1 MSYDRKIKY
10 VDAFENGEK
19 VRNAGFVKLEER
31 DERISIH
38 IKVSNL
44 KRSITCMCPI
54 ILVADEKEVTLGELL
69 VEQGEGCYVNNEVRL
84 GEVEDGITYNSIQ
97 EVRMNPAGGLVLRCV
112 ISDERMDKL
121 ALVKERDCRQRKL
134 QWKSEAELL
143 KEAFVEERRMLAQE
157 VPESAA
163 NKEVAEVG
171 NGELT
176 GEMNGGLPEAV
187 NDGVPGEMNGAMPE
201 AVNDG
206 VPDEMNG
213 GLPDVINGRL
223 PETTNGEMPS
233 DEEMWETKT
242 AQVPAESKWQQLW
255 NIYPHINPFEDCR
268 EYLLVKPIDFVVL
281 REKYYG
287 LTTNSFL
294 LHGYYNYNHLI
305 MARDGK
311 RPEEKIY
318 IGVPGNFY
326 EKEKQAAVLFGF
338 ESFEG
343 RQEPVG
349 TGDFGYYMVSVEI

>member
-10 VDAFENGEK
+10 VDALENGEK

-54 ILVADEKEVTLGELL
+54 ILVVGEKEVTLGELL
-69 VEQGEGCYVNNEVRL
+69 VEQGEGSYVNNEVRL
-84 GEVEDGITYNSIQ
+84 GEMEDGITYNSIR
-97 EVRMNPAGGLVLRCV
+97 EVRMKPAEGILLRCI
-112 ISDERMDKL
+112 ISEKTMDNTERL
-121 ALVKERDCRQRKL
+121 EETTQVLVEPQY
-134 QWKSEAELL
+134 KSEAELL

-157 VPESAA
+157 VQESAA

-171 NGELT
+171 NGEL
-176 GEMNGGLPEAV
+176 
-187 NDGVPGEMNGAMPE
+187 PGEMNGAMPE
-201 AVNDG
+201 VL
-206 VPDEMNG
+206 NG
-213 GLPDVINGRL
+213 GLPDEVDEAMSEVPDGGL
-223 PETTNGEMPS
+223 ADEADEAMPETTNGEMPP
-233 DEEMWETKT
+233 DEVAWEVQT
-242 AQVPAESKWQQLW
+242 AQAPAENKWQQLW
-255 NIYPHINPFEDCR
+255 NIYPHINPFEDGR

-305 MARDGK
+305 MARDSKKSEG
-311 RPEEKIY
+311 KIY

-343 RQEPVG
+343 KQEPVE

>member
-10 VDAFENGEK
+10 VDALENGEK
-19 VRNAGFVKLEER
+19 VRNVGFVKLEEK

-69 VEQGEGCYVNNEVRL
+69 VEQGEGSYVNSEVYL
-84 GEVEDGITYNSIQ
+84 EDMEDGIAYDSIR
-97 EVRMNPAGGLVLRCV
+97 EVRMKPAEGILLRCI
-112 ISDERMDKL
+112 ISEKTMDNTERL
-121 ALVKERDCRQRKL
+121 EETTQVLVKPQYKT
-134 QWKSEAELL
+134 EAELL
-143 KEAFVEERRMLAQE
+143 REAFAEERRMLVQE
-157 VPESAA
+157 MPESEA
-163 NKEVAEVG
+163 NKEVTE
-171 NGELT
+171 EISWT
-176 GEMNGGLPEAV
+176 
-187 NDGVPGEMNGAMPE
+187 MPE
-201 AVNDG
+201 VL
-206 VPDEMNG
+206 NG
-213 GLPDVINGRL
+213 GLPDGVDEAMSEVPDGGL
-223 PETTNGEMPS
+223 ADEADEAMPETTNGEMPP
-233 DEEMWETKT
+233 DEVAWEVQT
-242 AQVPAESKWQQLW
+242 AQAPAENKWQQLW

-343 RQEPVG
+343 KQEPVG